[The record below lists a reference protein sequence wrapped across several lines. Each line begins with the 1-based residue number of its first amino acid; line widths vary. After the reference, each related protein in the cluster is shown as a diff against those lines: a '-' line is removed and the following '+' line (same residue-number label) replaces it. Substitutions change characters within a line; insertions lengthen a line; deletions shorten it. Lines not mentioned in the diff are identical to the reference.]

1 MGYTTEFEGKIAVEP
16 PLSAEEI
23 AYLKLFAN
31 TRRMDRTL
39 GPYFVE
45 GSGFHGQGDDSDIL
59 NSNKPPEGQP
69 GLWCQWEPSEDGTA
83 IEWDGSEKFYN
94 SEQWMKYLIDH
105 FLKPNCLAKSELPFL
120 QANHVLNGVIG
131 AQGEEDDDVWRL
143 VVEDNR
149 VFRED
154 ATIIKQ
160 YNPADRK
167 EVS

>member
-1 MGYTTEFEGKIAVEP
+1 MGYTTEFEGKITVEP

-23 AYLKLFAN
+23 AYLKLFAT
-31 TRRMDRTL
+31 TRRMDRTR

-45 GSGFHGQGDDSDIL
+45 GTGSYGQDHDSDIL
-59 NSNKPPEGQP
+59 NYNVSPKGQP

-83 IEWDGSEKFYN
+83 IEWDGGEKFYD

-120 QANHVLNGVIG
+120 QANHVLNGVIN
-131 AQGEEDDDVWRL
+131 AQGEENDDVWRL

-154 ATIIKQ
+154 AVITRQ
-160 YNPADRK
+160 YSPGARK
-167 EVS
+167 EIP